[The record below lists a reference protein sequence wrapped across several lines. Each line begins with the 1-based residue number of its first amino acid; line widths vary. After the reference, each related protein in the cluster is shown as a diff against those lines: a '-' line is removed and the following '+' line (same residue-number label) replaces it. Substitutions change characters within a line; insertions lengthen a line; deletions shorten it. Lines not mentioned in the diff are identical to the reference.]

1 MRIEEEFPYREYNY
15 CDYRCDTCEFS
26 VECPINRE
34 ALKAEEEGKDWSEV
48 VGDSFKEA
56 RELVEAF
63 MEREGFE
70 MPSEEEL
77 REIEDEQR
85 EIDEKV
91 SQTAAHGLANDYMLK
106 VMDFLKRIPAM
117 ALFLSGLEEART
129 DLECYSTIIPV
140 KLTRTLGSLFEFL
153 AEEDDF
159 HLLDAYLTSRVVY
172 KALHKSLSAVD
183 QMKRSWT
190 GDPEELDELEALLL
204 EIRKEFRREFPFEI
218 LLSLLFRVVNRFKT
232 GSEYLKFNYIKS
244 YHRFRAIRV
253 MRRKCGPLRRTI
265 RPTVGKSVS
274 RRGRPRPDP
283 NPGLYRRTS
292 GTGRGTL
299 GALKR
304 ELGRRHSFCFRNK
317 ADHREIRR

>member
-26 VECPINRE
+26 AECPVNRE

-48 VGDSFKEA
+48 VGDSVKEA
-56 RELVEAF
+56 REWLETFLV
-63 MEREGFE
+63 REGFE
-70 MPSEEEL
+70 VPSEDEL

-85 EIDEKV
+85 EIEQKV
-91 SQTAAHGLANDYMLK
+91 SQTAAYGLANDYMLN
-106 VMDFLKRIPAM
+106 VTDFLKRIPAM
-117 ALFLSGLEEART
+117 ALFLSGLEEARA

-159 HLLDAYLTSRVVY
+159 LLLDAYLTSRVVY
-172 KALHKSLSAVD
+172 KGLHKSLSAVE

-190 GDPEELDELEALLL
+190 GDLEELDELEALLL

-218 LLSLLFRVVNRFKT
+218 LLSLLSRMVNRFKT

-244 YHRFRAIRV
+244 YHRFRAIRE
-253 MRRKCGPLRRTI
+253 MRRKCGPYRRTI
-265 RPTVGKSVS
+265 RPTAGKSVS

-299 GALKR
+299 YARKR
-304 ELGRRHSFCFRNK
+304 RLGRRRPFCFINK
-317 ADHREIRR
+317 AAHREIRC